1 MSSSQSD
8 PSSEPSSPAAEKL
21 ANGNR
26 FDTMFGSDNESGAE
40 EEVTSR
46 KRNRSAVEDD
56 EDEAEKQE
64 ELPEVDDDLFGDEEE
79 GEAAPTHEE
88 EVEDQYET
96 TAEMALPR
104 HPGPG
109 PGSDSHIHLIQIPS
123 FLSVSPQLFNPE
135 TFTLPTLPPDS
146 TTSLY
151 TAATSTIRFRQHP
164 HDPSQLQS
172 NARIIR
178 WSDGSLSLQIASSP
192 ALYDLPSKSL
202 TSDPKKPHLYDPV
215 QDSHT
220 YLLDPHETN
229 SSLRVVGHATSALK
243 VVSSSGTPAADSAI
257 NRLRDEVAKNQA
269 ARGSVKRN
277 PMDPSEM
284 TDPEKVRREAEKA
297 AKENEKRRKKAEAK
311 KAREK
316 ANEYSGRGLGM
327 RRHHGSGTRSKRDS
341 PPIYGRGGGRK
352 EDEYDLNDEFI
363 EGSDEEE
370 EVEEGSE
377 EEEEEEEFDRR
388 RRKGRDDRKRRRVVE
403 DEDDDE

>member
-1 MSSSQSD
+1 M
-8 PSSEPSSPAAEKL
+8 
-21 ANGNR
+21 
-26 FDTMFGSDNESGAE
+26 
-40 EEVTSR
+40 
-46 KRNRSAVEDD
+46 
-56 EDEAEKQE
+56 
-64 ELPEVDDDLFGDEEE
+64 
-79 GEAAPTHEE
+79 
-88 EVEDQYET
+88 
-96 TAEMALPR
+96 
-104 HPGPG
+104 
-109 PGSDSHIHLIQIPS
+109 PS
-123 FLSVSPQLFNPE
+123 FLSLSPQLFNPE
-135 TFTLPTLPPDS
+135 TFTLPSLPSDS

-192 ALYDLPSKSL
+192 ALYDLPSKPLS
-202 TSDPKKPHLYDPV
+202 TDPRKPHLYDPS

-220 YLLDPHETN
+220 YLLDPHATAG
-229 SSLRVVGHATSALK
+229 SLRVMAHATSALK

-277 PMDPSEM
+277 PMDPSLM
-284 TDPEKVRREAEKA
+284 MDPEKVRREAEKQ
-297 AKENEKRRKKAEAK
+297 AKENEKRRKKLEAK

-327 RRHHGSGTRSKRDS
+327 GRRHYGSGTRSKRDS

-370 EVEEGSE
+370 EVVEGSDDE
-377 EEEEEEEFDRR
+377 EEEEEEEIDRR
-388 RRKGRDDRKRRRVVE
+388 RRKGREERDRKRRRVVME
-403 DEDDDE
+403 DEDDDDE